1 MKYYRTFEKKVK
13 HGVMTYNS
21 RPFLPFPVKVNSLI
35 VDATDL
41 PDGIVYGFELSDLGE
56 LLSKG
61 WIGNSKVFRFP
72 KPLRIGIGKHEFKI
86 TISGLTELSEIE
98 GKIAIDYS
106 LTI

>member
-13 HGVMTYNS
+13 HGVMIYNS

-35 VDATDL
+35 VDTTSL
-41 PDGIVYGFELSDLGE
+41 PDGSEYGFELSDLGE

-86 TISGLTELSEIE
+86 IISGLTDLSEIE

>member
-1 MKYYRTFEKKVK
+1 MKYSRTFEKKVT
-13 HGVMTYNS
+13 HGVMIYNS

-35 VDATDL
+35 VDATSL
-41 PDGIVYGFELSDLGE
+41 PGGSGYGFELSDFGE

-61 WIGNSKVFRFP
+61 WIRNSTVLRFP

-86 TISGLTELSEIE
+86 IISGLTELSEIE